1 MTILY
6 VLIPV
11 TFAMGLVGLAAF
23 LWSLAAGQYEDL
35 SGAAER
41 VLLDEDEALRRA
53 DPRRNATETAD
64 DGIEETP

>member
-41 VLLDEDEALRRA
+41 VLLDDEDEAP
-53 DPRRNATETAD
+53 PRTGPGDEAAFNDT
-64 DGIEETP
+64 EETP